1 MEYFYTTLSK
11 AKTEQKSINTQDDNY
26 ILASIA
32 IVSARIDELLQGN
45 IPNRRP
51 YFLPYKETREIV
63 LSTQNIQ
70 PRYNALL
77 MPYFILALTSVG
89 INGTDITSN
98 ARLYPPTYIPTKQIQ
113 LNSTTNWLNYCTASD
128 AYSTNYATIA
138 GVWGYNSD
146 YTNAWQSVDVI
157 TVAGINS
164 SVTSFTVAD
173 VDGVDVYGVTPRISA
188 GNYILIDSE
197 VMLVTA
203 TNTTTNTVTVKRG
216 VLGTTASAHLVGAS
230 VSTYEV
236 EPTIGRVVN
245 RQVGAMY
252 ARRGAYDAIT
262 IETAGVV
269 TYPPDLLPE
278 LENVV
283 TIYAG
288 AY

>member
-1 MEYFYTTLSK
+1 
-11 AKTEQKSINTQDDNY
+11 
-26 ILASIA
+26 
-32 IVSARIDELLQGN
+32 
-45 IPNRRP
+45 
-51 YFLPYKETREIV
+51 
-63 LSTQNIQ
+63 
-70 PRYNALL
+70 
-77 MPYFILALTSVG
+77 MPYFILSLTSVG
-89 INGTDITSN
+89 VNGTDITSN
-98 ARLYPPTYIPTKQIQ
+98 ARLYPPTYVPTKQIQ
-113 LNSTTNWLNYCTASD
+113 LNSATNWFSYCTPSNSFD
-128 AYSTNYATIA
+128 TTTATIA

-146 YTNAWQSVDVI
+146 YLQAWQAVDVI
-157 TVAGINS
+157 TTAGINS

-203 TNTTTNTVTVKRG
+203 TDTATNTVTVKRG
-216 VLGTTASAHLVGAS
+216 VLGTTASAHLIGAS

-236 EPTIGRVVN
+236 EPTISRVVN

-262 IETAGVV
+262 IDAVGAI

-278 LENVV
+278 LKAVV